1 MDDFLCSQFISYF
14 SAPLFFSGNITQF
27 SEFLPWSPVQSKMSP
42 HSGIMFEFDRI
53 NLSFNEKLLPKK
65 KILKIVVSQTRTEA
79 DIGSKSESW
88 KSWLFSSKSTK
99 RSQELIVQ
107 ALSNWVLNI
116 YYRLGRCWP
125 SRRPDRHPGL
135 LCAKRSLHCST
146 KIFTMQISFSEYWYS

>member
-1 MDDFLCSQFISYF
+1 
-14 SAPLFFSGNITQF
+14 
-27 SEFLPWSPVQSKMSP
+27 MSP

-135 LCAKRSLHCST
+135 LVCQKIPALFYQISLRCRSLFQNIDILNVFFSAFGRDVKEIT
-146 KIFTMQISFSEYWYS
+146 TMASKYSSRAPCQTHKAN

>member
-1 MDDFLCSQFISYF
+1 
-14 SAPLFFSGNITQF
+14 
-27 SEFLPWSPVQSKMSP
+27 MSP

-79 DIGSKSESW
+79 DIGSKSEP
-88 KSWLFSSKSTK
+88 WLFSSKSTK
-99 RSQELIVQ
+99 RSQELIGQ
-107 ALSNWVLNI
+107 ALSNRVLNI

-135 LCAKRSLHCST
+135 LVCQKIPALFYKYLYDADLFFRILIFLMFFFRIWERCKGNHNYGLKIFIPRSLPDAQSQLKPSNC
-146 KIFTMQISFSEYWYS
+146 